1 MNSAEL
7 VFCELTEAEFG
18 GLKFAC
24 GNFLQSVE
32 MYRRYRTLGKEAYL
46 VGVRKGVKGEIV
58 AAGLILAR
66 PWRFGKKIMRVA
78 GGWLMDYDAADAEE
92 ILRFLAGAARK
103 FCRQRGGMVLMISPN
118 IVSQPRDNENRVVS
132 GNTEAAEGD
141 FGVRDREHL
150 RLKRALERMG
160 YKYLGEHEQVKW
172 GYVLE
177 LRGKTAEGLLMEFR
191 TTHRQLIRKAE
202 REGVRVRELGE
213 RELGILKRITAES
226 GERHGF
232 HEPEVDYYKS
242 MKAAFGEKVKFVV
255 AEIPTAA
262 MRKEDLEGV
271 AGGSGTAEVS
281 GVSGVSGA
289 VDGYVPLAA
298 SMFID
303 DGREVVYLYSGS
315 IRKLQRYN
323 GAYAIQWWAIR
334 RALREGRERYN
345 FYGVRP
351 VAGNGVYAFKQGFRG
366 HVEEL
371 LGTFAL
377 PVGWLGRLYVARL
390 KPREYGEIE

>member
-7 VFCELTEAEFG
+7 VFGELTEKEFE
-18 GLKFAC
+18 GLDFAC
-24 GNFLQSVE
+24 GSFLQSAE
-32 MYRRYRTLGKEAYL
+32 MYRRYKALGREAYL
-46 VGVRKGVKGEIV
+46 VGVRKGAQEPQGPRGAQGSRGVSQGGIV

-66 PWRFGKKIMRVA
+66 PWRLGKKIMRVP
-78 GGWLMDYDAADAEE
+78 GGWLMDYDRGDHEE
-92 ILRFLAGAARK
+92 NLRFLTVQAK
-103 FCRQRGGMVLMISPN
+103 EFCRKKGGMVIEISPN
-118 IVSQPRDNENRVVS
+118 IVSRPRDNENKVV
-132 GNTEAAEGD
+132 EGGTD
-141 FGVRDREHL
+141 GDLATKNHLGVRREL
-150 RLKRALERMG
+150 VGVG
-160 YKYLGEHEQVKW
+160 YKYLGEYEQAKW
-172 GYVLE
+172 TYVLE
-177 LRGKTAEGLLMEFR
+177 LDGKTPEGLLMEFR

-213 RELGILKRITAES
+213 DELGVLKQITAES

-232 HEPEVDYYKS
+232 QEPEVEYYQS

-255 AEIPTAA
+255 AEIPAS
-262 MRKEDLEGV
+262 RVSSELLGGV
-271 AGGSGTAEVS
+271 
-281 GVSGVSGA
+281 GA

-303 DGREVVYLYSGS
+303 DGRELVYLYSGS
-315 IRKLQRYN
+315 IRRLQRYN

-334 RALREGRERYN
+334 RALEEGYARYN
-345 FYGVRP
+345 MYGVRP

-377 PVGWLGRLYVARL
+377 PVGLLGRLYLARL
-390 KPREYGEIE
+390 KPREYGEIR